1 MESYSLSMQLFV
13 NFRVQASTFQMAI
26 LLQYNHGDS
35 FSVQQLQENTQIDTV
50 RGIW

>member
-1 MESYSLSMQLFV
+1 
-13 NFRVQASTFQMAI
+13 

-50 RGIW
+50 CRLPMFISVFLHDRNWVYQFIPA